1 MSDDELL
8 SEIRRWQAD
17 DEQGYDTA
25 INLLCRAAETIEA
38 QQQTI
43 DLLRR
48 AMHADAERLRH
59 AADRVRVT
67 YVGCDTADAL
77 ADRIEELN
85 RRLQSRG
92 DA

>member
-1 MSDDELL
+1 MAPTRLRELCKLSDGGPPHPDPGQCHAN
-8 SEIRRWQAD
+8 R
-17 DEQGYDTA
+17 
-25 INLLCRAAETIEA
+25 CRAADTIEA

-77 ADRIEELN
+77 ADRIEELC
-85 RRLQSRG
+85 RG